1 MLLGVWWGAWAIFD
15 PPEIILVSPP
25 TVFSAFIDAIQDGTL
40 PTYISRSVGR
50 LALGTLI
57 AVGAVLGVV
66 GLLGFNASMKA
77 TNTNE
82 FCLSCHELA
91 ENAGRE
97 FEGTPHH
104 TNRTGTQA
112 TCGDCHVPR
121 EFFPKILRKLQAA
134 GEVYH
139 HLLGTIDTPEKYDK
153 YRMTMASKT
162 WATMNGNDSHNCRY
176 CHDEGRW
183 SVEAQSEKARKYH
196 VGPLAKGKTCID
208 CHKGLAHK
216 LPPGI
221 REDSEIEGI
230 DF

>member
-1 MLLGVWWGAWAIFD
+1 MLSGSTLLHKIT
-15 PPEIILVSPP
+15 SP
-25 TVFSAFIDAIQDGTL
+25 SAR
-40 PTYISRSVGR
+40 Y
-50 LALGTLI
+50 ALGTLI
-57 AVGAVLGVV
+57 LVGLAVGAVGVV
-66 GLLGFNASMKA
+66 GFDTMMAA

-104 TNRTGTQA
+104 TNKTGTQA

-121 EFFPKILRKLQAA
+121 EFFPKIWRKIRAA

-139 HLLGTIDTPEKYDK
+139 HFKGTIDTPEKYDA
-153 YRMTMASKT
+153 YRMTMATKT
-162 WATMNGNDSHNCRY
+162 WTAMNANDSRQCRY
-176 CHDEGRW
+176 CHDEAGW
-183 SVEAQSEKARKYH
+183 DLALQSEKAQEYH

-216 LPPGI
+216 LPPEI
-221 REDSEIEGI
+221 RADSQLEGI